1 MPPTTHCRKI
11 TQKELKAPDELT
23 TLVESARE
31 FLVSNL
37 NQVLISAGVVALVGA
52 IVIGVYY
59 YERHRD
65 NLAAARFYSAITA
78 LNGGKNKDAEAQF
91 KQLADDEPGRRLGR
105 LSRFYLASAYIADG
119 DLPDARDSLVAF
131 LAEERDP
138 LFRSLALTN
147 LAVVYERMAEWTK
160 AASAYQQAAADPGP
174 EQVRA
179 ELGVARMLAKSGD
192 KQGAIAAYRGFL
204 NAHPFAQ
211 QRQDVVESLAL
222 LGAPA
227 DGRHSLISGRLLFR
241 SSSPRPRAIFP
252 RAPS

>member
-1 MPPTTHCRKI
+1 MPPTTHRRKV
-11 TQKELKAPDELT
+11 TQKELRAPDEFTNLIDNARDFFFNNLT
-23 TLVESARE
+23 QVIVSA
-31 FLVSNL
+31 V
-37 NQVLISAGVVALVGA
+37 VVVAVGA

-65 NLAAARFYSAITA
+65 TLASARFYDAITA
-78 LNGGKNKDAEAQF
+78 LNAGKNKDAETQF
-91 KQLADDEPGRRLGR
+91 KLLADEEPGRRLGR
-105 LSRFYLASAYIADG
+105 LSRFYLANSYLADG
-119 DLPDARDSLVAF
+119 DLPNARDSLVAF

-147 LAVVYERMAEWTK
+147 LAVVYERMADWKK
-160 AASAYQQAAADPGP
+160 AVGAYQQAAADPGP

-192 KQGAIAAYRGFL
+192 KQGAIAAYRAFL

-211 QRQDVVESLAL
+211 QRQDVLESLAL

-227 DGRHSLISGRLLFR
+227 EIAPPSLGASAGPQPVVIH
-241 SSSPRPRAIFP
+241 
-252 RAPS
+252 

>member
-1 MPPTTHCRKI
+1 MT
-11 TQKELKAPDELT
+11 
-23 TLVESARE
+23 
-31 FLVSNL
+31 
-37 NQVLISAGVVALVGA
+37 GVQTCALP
-52 IVIGVYY
+52 IC
-59 YERHRD
+59 
-65 NLAAARFYSAITA
+65 
-78 LNGGKNKDAEAQF
+78 
-91 KQLADDEPGRRLGR
+91 

-192 KQGAIAAYRGFL
+192 KQGAIAAYRSFL

-227 DGRHSLISGRLLFR
+227 DI
-241 SSSPRPRAIFP
+241 PP
-252 RAPS
+252 PSASAGPQPVVIH